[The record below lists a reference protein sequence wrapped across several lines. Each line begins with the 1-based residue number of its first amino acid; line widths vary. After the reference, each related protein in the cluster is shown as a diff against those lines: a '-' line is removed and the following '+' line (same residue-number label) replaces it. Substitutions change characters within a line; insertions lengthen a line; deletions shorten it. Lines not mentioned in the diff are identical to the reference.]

1 MSLLAE
7 SASLWSAARRRVTI
21 RSVRLASGLVLLAYV
36 TGHLLNH
43 ALGVVSLDAMEGGL
57 DWVAWFWGLPGIG
70 ALLYGSLLAHAGL
83 ALWSIYARPRHSWTT
98 LDVLQLVIG
107 LALPFLLAGHV
118 IAARLSYELFGE
130 GRTYAQQL
138 YLYFVAS
145 PTTGLR
151 QATTLLLAWLHAS
164 IGIYFWL
171 RLKPRFP
178 ELAPVVLCAVVL
190 VPLLALLGLLQAGR
204 EVTTLAADEGWR
216 AANQIGP
223 GATTEEAARRS
234 AVLAGAETGV
244 TYGFLLLVGG
254 AFAARGLRR
263 VAQRRRGLVRITYAD
278 GRRVEVPPG
287 TTVLEASRMARIPH
301 ASVCG
306 GRGRCSTCRV
316 RVFGERRAALLPPT
330 PAEALVLS
338 RIGAGPQVRLACQLR
353 PTVDIQVAT
362 LIAPQ
367 AGAIEARRMAS
378 AAGEERFVVAM
389 FVDMRGSTRFAETHL
404 PFDTVFVIN
413 RFLDA
418 VSRAVVIAGGAPNQF
433 LGDGLMALFG
443 LQSDSAQAAREALAA
458 TAGIGAEIA
467 ALNRMMA
474 ADIGESIRFG
484 IGVHCGTAILGEI
497 GGRASGR
504 PVFTAIGDPV
514 NVAARLQTA
523 TKRLGVEAVIS
534 DAVYEAAGYG
544 TDGLAEEIQ
553 LDGRDGAI
561 AIRAVPFAADAV
573 GQTVPVPA

>member
-1 MSLLAE
+1 MSLPAV
-7 SASLWSAARRRVTI
+7 SASIWSSARRRVTI

-36 TGHLLNH
+36 TAHLLNH
-43 ALGVVSLDAMEGGL
+43 ALGNVSLDAMEGGL

-138 YLYFVAS
+138 YLYFVAA

-151 QATTLLLAWLHAS
+151 QATTLLLAWIHAS
-164 IGIYFWL
+164 IGVYFWL
-171 RLKPRFP
+171 RLKRRFP
-178 ELAPVVLCAVVL
+178 ELAPLLLCAVVL

-223 GATTEEAARRS
+223 GALTEEAARRS
-234 AVLAGAETGV
+234 AILAGAETGV

-278 GRRVEVPPG
+278 GRRVAVPPG

-316 RVFGERRAALLPPT
+316 RVFGETRAALLPPT
-330 PAEALVLS
+330 PAEAVVLN

-353 PTVDIQVAT
+353 PTVDIRVAT

-443 LQSDSAQAAREALAA
+443 LQSDPRQAAREALAA

-544 TDGLAEEIQ
+544 TDGLAQEIQ

-561 AIRAVPFAADAV
+561 AIRAVPLASDALGQAA
-573 GQTVPVPA
+573 PVPA